1 MKNIYVISDTHFG
14 HWFANWFWDRP
25 YDSLRDMNEAMIKIW
40 NDKITDKD
48 LVIIVGDFC
57 AGSKRFLNYLV
68 HSLNGEKILVK
79 GNHDTKRRYKN
90 LLKTGEIKIY
100 DRLEF
105 THNEKLVVFTHIPT
119 MDIPQNA
126 INIHG
131 HYHRVNIPPR
141 FDKSKYFNACV
152 DRNDFKPILLDKVL
166 ELKLNEEIDEFNIRD
181 LIEQIRYSKRNSAF
195 AII

>member
-14 HWFANWFWDRP
+14 HWFANWFWERP
-25 YDSLRDMNEAMIKIW
+25 YKSLKAMNEKMIDIW
-40 NDKITDKD
+40 NSNITDKD

-57 AGSKRFLNYLV
+57 AGSTKFINKIV
-68 HSLNGEKILVK
+68 SSLNGEKILVK
-79 GNHDTKRRYKN
+79 GNHDTKRRYTK
-90 LLKTGEIKIY
+90 LLNTDEIRIY

-105 THNEKLVVFTHIPT
+105 THNDKLVVFTHIPT
-119 MDIPQNA
+119 MDLEENA

-131 HYHRVNIPPR
+131 HFHRVNIPPR

-152 DRNDFKPILLDKVL
+152 DRNDFKPILLDEVL
-166 ELKLNEEIDEFNIRD
+166 ELKLNEEVNEFNRRD
-181 LIEQIRYSKRNSAF
+181 LIEQIRYSKRNASF